1 VSDTTAH
8 DLAIELRDWFDDAT
22 HQIDAPCDIDR
33 IVVTP
38 GRPAVEGCNEIAVWV
53 SNIAPTAQPTVEST
67 ADGNGRC
74 PVQTYVE
81 LSWRLSTCT
90 TITDDSRTPIPAA
103 THLADAECF
112 DVWLFGLYRRLAID
126 AGDGRLFDVAGCAL
140 QSFGA
145 VTTEDRGGGR
155 VTASQV
161 LRVSVE
167 LTRPT
172 S

>member
-1 VSDTTAH
+1 MSDSTAH
-8 DLAIELRDWFDDAT
+8 DLATGLRDWFDAAT
-22 HQIDAPCDIDR
+22 HEIDAPCDIDR
-33 IVVTP
+33 IIVTP

-53 SNIAPTAQPTVEST
+53 STIAPTARPNIEAT

-81 LSWRLSTCT
+81 LTWRLSTCT
-90 TITDDSRTPIPAA
+90 TINEDSRGPITEAA
-103 THLADAECF
+103 HLADAECF

-126 AGDGRLFDVAGCAL
+126 AGNGALSDTSGCAL

-145 VTTEDRGGGR
+145 LTTEDRGGGR
-155 VTASQV
+155 VSASQV

-167 LTRPT
+167 LTVPT
-172 S
+172 